1 MSDDQVARGLASL
14 FTAPSSEEKAGPR
27 LQGSGSDTDHDSAD
41 SGDTDDAFALEG
53 LAAALGEYR
62 TAETPIA
69 RAKAFRR
76 AIRLAGKG

>member
-1 MSDDQVARGLASL
+1 MPDDPVARGLADL
-14 FTAPSSEEKAGPR
+14 FTAPSGEEEAGPR
-27 LQGSGSDTDHDSAD
+27 LHGSDSDSDTD
-41 SGDTDDAFALEG
+41 SGDAFALEG